1 MMLHATPVPGDPDE
15 MLNSLIQEFAWLGW
29 EAEAIGRLFRDPFYP
44 VLHALW
50 LAHGDSGIQ
59 ERVDHIL
66 HQTGVMHFQT
76 TIQEEPEAEEAE
88 PELVELGLP
97 KHWPSSSGPAQ
108 PEGSRHAESL

>member
-1 MMLHATPVPGDPDE
+1 MTTDEHLVPKVHPLTRAVESDDPMMLHATPVPGDPDE

-88 PELVELGLP
+88 P
-97 KHWPSSSGPAQ
+97 
-108 PEGSRHAESL
+108 

>member
-1 MMLHATPVPGDPDE
+1 MMLHATPVPGDPNE

-50 LAHGDSGIQ
+50 RAYGDSGIQ
-59 ERVDHIL
+59 ERVDLIL